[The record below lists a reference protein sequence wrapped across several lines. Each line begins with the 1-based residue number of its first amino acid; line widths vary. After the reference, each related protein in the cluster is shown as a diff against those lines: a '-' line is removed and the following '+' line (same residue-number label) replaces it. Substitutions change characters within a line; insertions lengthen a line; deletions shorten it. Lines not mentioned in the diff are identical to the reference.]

1 MLEGAHDGPLVWGS
15 SFRHWL
21 TCSPICVPVKLR
33 WGVRVQCIMWPRAPD
48 LYTAVWCIF
57 DIFHVVLV
65 FTFHKHQ
72 AYKRENIPFKY
83 PQKCA
88 KFQAI
93 FYWFKCFSFNVRLI
107 SDLQVWVN
115 WYIEFYHAVGI
126 LPVLYL
132 GHLQW
137 TTIITFLD
145 LLDWM
150 ISHIFIESLSPSS
163 A

>member
-33 WGVRVQCIMWPRAPD
+33 WGLESNVSCGPEPQTCILLCDAFTTFAMWCWFLFFINIR
-48 LYTAVWCIF
+48 LTKEK
-57 DIFHVVLV
+57 
-65 FTFHKHQ
+65 TFHSNTPK
-72 AYKRENIPFKY
+72 
-83 PQKCA
+83 KCA

-137 TTIITFLD
+137 TTIVAHLD

>member
-21 TCSPICVPVKLR
+21 TCSPICVPVELR
-33 WGVRVQCIMWPRAPD
+33 WGLESNVLCGPEPQTCILLCDAFSTFSMWCWFLLFINIR
-48 LYTAVWCIF
+48 LTKEK
-57 DIFHVVLV
+57 
-65 FTFHKHQ
+65 TFLSNTPK
-72 AYKRENIPFKY
+72 
-83 PQKCA
+83 KCA
-88 KFQAI
+88 KFQTI

-137 TTIITFLD
+137 TTIVAHLD

-150 ISHIFIESLSPSS
+150 ISHIFIESLSLSW